1 MIRVNFGN
9 NTVYATLSE
18 RAELSNVVLKLDS
31 LDGVLS
37 KIFIVSNITNAGD
50 RVNALSFELVVE
62 ADEDLLNGLVYLDK
76 GDYNYTFYNN
86 DTLTTD
92 LTNAVFLEKGLL
104 KYDTDLVS
112 TDYDSS
118 QTEYIYNG

>member
-1 MIRVNFGN
+1 MNK
-9 NTVYATLSE
+9 
-18 RAELSNVVLKLDS
+18 VLGIDFLF
-31 LDGVLS
+31 LS

>member
-1 MIRVNFGN
+1 M
-9 NTVYATLSE
+9 LE
-18 RAELSNVVLKLDS
+18 D
-31 LDGVLS
+31 
-37 KIFIVSNITNAGD
+37 
-50 RVNALSFELVVE
+50 
-62 ADEDLLNGLVYLDK
+62 DEDLLNGLVYLDK